1 MAGPADGEP
10 RGARDLAGDFLYAGV
25 GAVALTR
32 ERAEE
37 LVDELSSRGRMSRE
51 DARGMLDDLT
61 GRWRGEAGRMG
72 ERASSGLSGVM
83 RELGLVTRR
92 EWEELELRLAQL
104 EHRLRLLEGSETKP
118 SAPPA

>member
-1 MAGPADGEP
+1 MAGPADDEA
-10 RGARDLAGDFLYAGV
+10 RGARDLAGDVLYAGV

-32 ERAEE
+32 ERIEE

-51 DARGMLDDLT
+51 DARAMVDDMT
-61 GRWRGEAGRMG
+61 GRWRGEASRMG
-72 ERASSGLSGVM
+72 ERASSGLAGVM

-104 EHRLRLLEGSETKP
+104 EHRLRLLEDAGKP
-118 SAPPA
+118 PAPPA